1 MADRWSAA
9 PKAIGAEGPPGGPHP
24 TTDFR
29 THLRRPAGPLDNRLA
44 PNPCCR
50 YCRCGIVGRS
60 FSESGSALPARAY
73 VAIDRP
79 DADRTGA
86 LAAHDLDRSFRGLS
100 LLDSGLI
107 PQVPFPQFLFTSL
120 GYQQYRPVRRALSFR
135 IYLPGVS
142 LFLL

>member
-1 MADRWSAA
+1 MVGCS
-9 PKAIGAEGPPGGPHP
+9 EGHRSR
-24 TTDFR
+24 R
-29 THLRRPAGPLDNRLA
+29 TAGRSSPDNRFSYSSPATRWPIGQSAGAKPPL
-44 PNPCCR
+44 PVLPMWHSW
-50 YCRCGIVGRS
+50 RS
-60 FSESGSALPARAY
+60 FSESGSALPARAN

-120 GYQQYRPVRRALSFR
+120 GYQQYRAVRRALSFR

-142 LFLL
+142 LFLLL